1 MNLTQT
7 RESFAGMWMHRRR
20 VLSWLLLC
28 FIAEVV
34 SSWRVWYSFPN
45 DNLRVGYPGF
55 AEFEAGRLQFWV
67 LMLVM
72 IGLTGSA
79 MTWLA
84 NRDSRSSGSKENAKA
99 KRLWLRRSLYLVS
112 AITLETGTSVVYWYW
127 NRSRMPEIFG
137 WPIFR
142 FYLWGHLLPWAVF
155 VSLGLFLWN
164 RLAKGRSALY
174 VMLSCL
180 TVIAIYFMTVPHCV
194 CTTCLVIDPITRVV
208 TTSISWPERP
218 VYACNRQRPDHGC
231 KSGVECVSRPRK
243 PNRPVHIG

>member
-112 AITLETGTSVVYWYW
+112 AIALETGTSVVYWYW

-142 FYLWGHLLPWAVF
+142 FYLWGHLLPWAVV

-164 RLAKGRSALY
+164 RLAKGRLALY

-194 CTTCLVIDPITRVV
+194 CTTCLVIDPITRVPV
-208 TTSISWPERP
+208 DQGNPCHCASYANQLYQSAFGHSER
-218 VYACNRQRPDHGC
+218 HSETLT
-231 KSGVECVSRPRK
+231 KSTGPCEAK
-243 PNRPVHIG
+243 K